1 MKKTRSALV
10 LTCALLALGTAACG
24 EKKTKTHGTT
34 ETVANRESQQA
45 EETKEAAK
53 TKLETPEQLP
63 VSLVVRNSGREL
75 VNLEPNGMGIEEKH
89 HSYPDWTEVPRLPDA
104 ASEGLHK
111 AVKRYEE
118 EQIAA
123 LKKFAEAHRN
133 DSEQDY
139 PAMYAGDVT
148 ICRSDS
154 NFFSFVRGVNSF
166 TTDAEGYS
174 YDSRTGEVLTL
185 SQVVKDMN
193 QLQAAVNEVLKE
205 NDKSD
210 LSAIAKEAL
219 EKDAIVW
226 ALGNEGLDLFIAQ
239 SDGNYV
245 DYQRIVI
252 SYERYPD
259 LFADGVKLRPAEY
272 AAQLM
277 TTYAAQ
283 LMTTAKSYIDGKVIQ
298 VTAPETEGGSFTVTV
313 DDKQFTVEKPEM
325 AVGLISL
332 LYVKTASGTYLYPE
346 FQGDYSDASYL
357 LPVDLQSGKASKLPE
372 DRELSMGFDLQNAV
386 NPDALALSVRSDT
399 LSTLYTF
406 YPVKIGSDGVP
417 EAIGERHYFSGV
429 TVLHSKQALTLSL
442 VKDGKETGEKT
453 EVPSDS
459 NYFFYAGDNK
469 SYVDFRLEDGRE
481 VRVHIKNYPEDVW
494 VEGSI
499 WIVEEQYKDIDVFTG
514 MRYAG

>member
-24 EKKTKTHGTT
+24 EKKTKTPETT
-34 ETVANRESQQA
+34 ESVAARESTQA
-45 EETKEAAK
+45 EETKQASEA
-53 TKLETPEQLP
+53 KLETPEQLA
-63 VSLVVRNSGREL
+63 VSLLVRNSGREL
-75 VNLEPNGMGIEEKH
+75 VNLEPNGMGLEEKH
-89 HSYPDWTEVPRLPDA
+89 YSFPDWAEVPTLPVA

-111 AVKRYEE
+111 AMQAYEE
-118 EQIAA
+118 SQLTA
-123 LKKFAEAHRN
+123 LKQFAAAHQN
-133 DSEQDY
+133 KTEQDY
-139 PAMYAGDVT
+139 NYQYAGDVT

-174 YDSRTGEVLTL
+174 YDSRTGEEVKL

-205 NDKSD
+205 NNQSA
-210 LSAIAKEAL
+210 LSAITKEAL

-277 TTYAAQ
+277 TT
-283 LMTTAKSYIDGKVIQ
+283 AKSYIDGKVLQ

-372 DRELSMGFDLQNAV
+372 DRELGMGFDLQNAV

-417 EAIGERHYFSGV
+417 EAIGERHYFTGV

-453 EVPSDS
+453 EVPADS

-481 VRVHIKNYPEDVW
+481 VRVHIKGYPEDVW
-494 VEGSI
+494 VEGSV
-499 WIVEEQYKDIDVFTG
+499 WIVEEQYKDIDLFTG

>member
-24 EKKTKTHGTT
+24 EKKTKTPETT
-34 ETVANRESQQA
+34 ESVAARESTQA
-45 EETKEAAK
+45 EETKQAGEA
-53 TKLETPEQLP
+53 KLETPEQLA
-63 VSLVVRNSGREL
+63 VSLLVRNSGREI
-75 VNLEPNGMGIEEKH
+75 VNLEPNGMGIEDKH
-89 HSYPDWTEVPRLPDA
+89 CSFPEWAEVPTLPVA
-104 ASEGLHK
+104 ASEGLHE
-111 AVKRYEE
+111 AMKRYEE
-118 EQIAA
+118 EQTAA
-123 LKKFAEAHRN
+123 LKKFAETHRN

-139 PAMYAGDVT
+139 PVMYAGDVT

-185 SQVVKDMN
+185 SQVVKDMSR
-193 QLQAAVNEVLKE
+193 LQDAVDEVLKE
-205 NDKSD
+205 SD
-210 LSAIAKEAL
+210 ESEHAALAKEAL
-219 EKDAIVW
+219 AKDAIVW
-226 ALGNEGLDLFIAQ
+226 ALGNEGLELFIAQ
-239 SDGNYV
+239 SDGYYV

-252 SYERYPD
+252 SYERYPE
-259 LFADGVKLRPAEY
+259 LFSEGVKLRPAVY

-277 TTYAAQ
+277 TK
-283 LMTTAKSYIDGKVIQ
+283 AKSYIDGKVVQ
-298 VTAPETEGGSFTVTV
+298 VKAPETEGGSFTVMV
-313 DDKQFTVEKPEM
+313 DDKRFTLEKPEM
-325 AVGLISL
+325 AGGLISL
-332 LYVKTASGTYLYPE
+332 LYVKTASGSYLYPE
-346 FQGDYSDASYL
+346 FRGDYSDFSYL
-357 LPVDLQSGKASKLPE
+357 IPVNLQSGKAGKLPE

-386 NPDALALSVRSDT
+386 NPDALALSVPSDT
-399 LSTLYTF
+399 LSTLYTS
-406 YPVKIGSDGVP
+406 YPIIIGSDGVP

-453 EVPSDS
+453 EVPADS

-494 VEGSI
+494 EEGSA
-499 WIVEEQYKDIDVFTG
+499 WIVEEQYKDIDVFSG

>member
-24 EKKTKTHGTT
+24 EKKSKTVETT

-45 EETKEAAK
+45 EETKEAAE

-75 VNLEPNGMGIEEKH
+75 VNLEPNGMGLEEKH
-89 HSYPDWTEVPRLPDA
+89 YSFPDWAEVPTLPVA

-111 AVKRYEE
+111 AMQAYEE
-118 EQIAA
+118 SQLTA
-123 LKKFAEAHRN
+123 LKQFAAAHQN
-133 DSEQDY
+133 KTEQDY
-139 PAMYAGDVT
+139 NYQYAGDVT

-174 YDSRTGEVLTL
+174 YDSRTGEEVKL

-205 NDKSD
+205 NNQSA
-210 LSAIAKEAL
+210 LSAITKEAL

-277 TTYAAQ
+277 TT
-283 LMTTAKSYIDGKVIQ
+283 AKSYIDGKVLQ

-372 DRELSMGFDLQNAV
+372 DRELGMGFDLQNAV

-417 EAIGERHYFSGV
+417 EAIGERHYFTGV

-453 EVPSDS
+453 EVPADS

-481 VRVHIKNYPEDVW
+481 VRVHIKGYPEDVW
-494 VEGSI
+494 VEGSV
-499 WIVEEQYKDIDVFTG
+499 WIVEEQYKDIDLFTG

>member
-53 TKLETPEQLP
+53 TKIETPEQLP

-89 HSYPDWTEVPRLPDA
+89 HSYPDWTEVPRLPDT

-111 AVKRYEE
+111 AMKRYEE

-123 LKKFAEAHRN
+123 LKKFAETHRN
-133 DSEQDY
+133 DSERDY

-259 LFADGVKLRPAEY
+259 LFGDGVKLRPAEY

-277 TTYAAQ
+277 TT
-283 LMTTAKSYIDGKVIQ
+283 AKSYIDGKVLQ

-372 DRELSMGFDLQNAV
+372 DRELGMGFDLQNAV

-481 VRVHIKNYPEDVW
+481 VRVHIKNYPENDW
-494 VEGSI
+494 EEGSVWMI
-499 WIVEEQYKDIDVFTG
+499 EEQYRDIDVFSG

>member
-24 EKKTKTHGTT
+24 EKKTKTVETT
-34 ETVANRESQQA
+34 ESVAARESMQA
-45 EETKEAAK
+45 EETKQAGEA
-53 TKLETPEQLP
+53 KLETPEQLP

-111 AVKRYEE
+111 AMQAYEE
-118 EQIAA
+118 SQLTA
-123 LKKFAEAHRN
+123 LKQFAAAHQN
-133 DSEQDY
+133 KTEQDY
-139 PAMYAGDVT
+139 NYQYAGDVT

-166 TTDAEGYS
+166 TVDAEGYS
-174 YDSRTGEVLTL
+174 YDSRSGEEVKL
-185 SQVVKDMN
+185 SQVVKDMS
-193 QLQAAVNEVLKE
+193 QLQAAVDEVLKE
-205 NDKSD
+205 NAKSD

-277 TTYAAQ
+277 TT
-283 LMTTAKSYIDGKVIQ
+283 AKSYIDGKVVQ

-372 DRELSMGFDLQNAV
+372 DRELGMGFDLQNAV

-417 EAIGERHYFSGV
+417 EAIGERHYFTGV

-442 VKDGKETGEKT
+442 VKDGKETGEKA
-453 EVPSDS
+453 EVPADS

-481 VRVHIKNYPEDVW
+481 VRVHIKNYPENDW
-494 VEGSI
+494 EEGSVWMI
-499 WIVEEQYKDIDVFTG
+499 EEQYRDIDVFTG

>member
-24 EKKTKTHGTT
+24 EKKTKTVETT

-89 HSYPDWTEVPRLPDA
+89 YSYPDWTEVPRLPVA
-104 ASEGLHK
+104 ASEGLHE
-111 AVKRYEE
+111 AMKRYEE
-118 EQIAA
+118 EQTAA
-123 LKKFAEAHRN
+123 LKKFAETHRN

-139 PAMYAGDVT
+139 PVMYAGDVT

-185 SQVVKDMN
+185 SQVVKDMSR
-193 QLQAAVNEVLKE
+193 LQDAVDEVLKE

-259 LFADGVKLRPAEY
+259 LFSDGVKLRPAEY

-277 TTYAAQ
+277 TK
-283 LMTTAKSYIDGKVIQ
+283 AKSYIDGKVVQ
-298 VTAPETEGGSFTVTV
+298 VKAPETEGGSFTVTV

-346 FQGDYSDASYL
+346 FRGDYSDASYL
-357 LPVDLQSGKASKLPE
+357 LPVNLQSGKAGKLPE

-386 NPDALALSVRSDT
+386 NPDALALSVPSDT
-399 LSTLYTF
+399 LSTLYTS
-406 YPVKIGSDGVP
+406 YPIIIGSDGVP

-453 EVPSDS
+453 EVPADS

-494 VEGSI
+494 EEGSA
-499 WIVEEQYKDIDVFTG
+499 WIVEEQYKDIDVFSG

>member
-24 EKKTKTHGTT
+24 EKKTKTPETT
-34 ETVANRESQQA
+34 ESVAARESTQA
-45 EETKEAAK
+45 EETKQAGEA
-53 TKLETPEQLP
+53 KLETPEQLA
-63 VSLVVRNSGREL
+63 VSLLVRNSGREI
-75 VNLEPNGMGIEEKH
+75 VNLEPNGMGIEDKH
-89 HSYPDWTEVPRLPDA
+89 YSFPDWAEVPTLPVA
-104 ASEGLHK
+104 ASEGLHE
-111 AVKRYEE
+111 VMKRYEE
-118 EQIAA
+118 EQTAA
-123 LKKFAEAHRN
+123 LKKFAETHRN

-139 PAMYAGDVT
+139 PVMYAGDVT

-185 SQVVKDMN
+185 SQVVKDMSR
-193 QLQAAVNEVLKE
+193 LQDAVDEVLKE
-205 NDKSD
+205 SD
-210 LSAIAKEAL
+210 ESEHAALAKEAL
-219 EKDAIVW
+219 AKDAIVW
-226 ALGNEGLDLFIAQ
+226 ALGNEGLELFIAQ
-239 SDGNYV
+239 SDGYYV

-252 SYERYPD
+252 SYERYPE
-259 LFADGVKLRPAEY
+259 LFSEGVKLRPAVY

-277 TTYAAQ
+277 TK
-283 LMTTAKSYIDGKVIQ
+283 AKSYIDGKVVQ
-298 VTAPETEGGSFTVTV
+298 VKAPETEGGSFTVMV
-313 DDKQFTVEKPEM
+313 DDKRFTLEKPEM
-325 AVGLISL
+325 AGGLISL
-332 LYVKTASGTYLYPE
+332 LYVKTASGSYLYPE
-346 FQGDYSDASYL
+346 FRGDYSDFSYL
-357 LPVDLQSGKASKLPE
+357 IPVNLQSGKAGKLPE

-386 NPDALALSVRSDT
+386 NPDALALSVPSDT
-399 LSTLYTF
+399 LSTLYTS
-406 YPVKIGSDGVP
+406 YPIIIGSDGVP

-453 EVPSDS
+453 EVPADS

-481 VRVHIKNYPEDVW
+481 VRVHIKNYPENDW
-494 VEGSI
+494 EEGSVWMI
-499 WIVEEQYKDIDVFTG
+499 EEQYRDIDVFTG

>member
-24 EKKTKTHGTT
+24 EKKTKTPETT

-45 EETKEAAK
+45 EETKEAEE

-104 ASEGLHK
+104 ASEGLHE
-111 AVKRYEE
+111 AMKRYEE
-118 EQIAA
+118 EQTAA
-123 LKKFAEAHRN
+123 LKKFAETHRN

-139 PAMYAGDVT
+139 PVMYAGDVT

-174 YDSRTGEVLTL
+174 YDSRTGEEVKL

-205 NDKSD
+205 NNQSA
-210 LSAIAKEAL
+210 LSAITKEAL

-239 SDGNYV
+239 SDGYYV

-277 TTYAAQ
+277 TT
-283 LMTTAKSYIDGKVIQ
+283 AKSYIDGKVLQ

-372 DRELSMGFDLQNAV
+372 DRELGMGFDLQNAV

-417 EAIGERHYFSGV
+417 EAIGERHYFTGV

-453 EVPSDS
+453 EVPADS

-481 VRVHIKNYPEDVW
+481 VRVHIKGYPENDW
-494 VEGSI
+494 EEGSVWMI
-499 WIVEEQYKDIDVFTG
+499 EEQYRDIDVFSG

>member
-1 MKKTRSALV
+1 MIKSRHALV

-24 EKKTKTHGTT
+24 EKKTKTPETT
-34 ETVANRESQQA
+34 ESVAARESTQA
-45 EETKEAAK
+45 EETKQAGEA
-53 TKLETPEQLP
+53 KLETPEQLA
-63 VSLVVRNSGREL
+63 VSSLVRNSGREI
-75 VNLEPNGMGIEEKH
+75 VNLEPNGMGIEDKH
-89 HSYPDWTEVPRLPDA
+89 YSFPDWAEVPTLPVA
-104 ASEGLHK
+104 ASEGLHE
-111 AVKRYEE
+111 AMKRYEE
-118 EQIAA
+118 EQTAA
-123 LKKFAEAHRN
+123 LKKFAETHRN

-139 PAMYAGDVT
+139 PVMYAGDVT

-185 SQVVKDMN
+185 SQVVKDMSR
-193 QLQAAVNEVLKE
+193 LQDAVDEVLKE
-205 NDKSD
+205 SD
-210 LSAIAKEAL
+210 ESEHAALAKEAL
-219 EKDAIVW
+219 AKDAIVW
-226 ALGNEGLDLFIAQ
+226 ALGNEGLELFIAQ
-239 SDGNYV
+239 SDGYYV

-252 SYERYPD
+252 SYERYPE
-259 LFADGVKLRPAEY
+259 LFSEGVKLRPAVY

-277 TTYAAQ
+277 TK
-283 LMTTAKSYIDGKVIQ
+283 AKSYIDGKVVQ
-298 VTAPETEGGSFTVTV
+298 VKAPETEGGSFTVMV
-313 DDKQFTVEKPEM
+313 DDKRFTLEKPEM
-325 AVGLISL
+325 AGGLISL
-332 LYVKTASGTYLYPE
+332 LYVKTASGSYLYPE
-346 FQGDYSDASYL
+346 FRGDYSDFSYL
-357 LPVDLQSGKASKLPE
+357 IPVNLQSGKAGKLPE

-386 NPDALALSVRSDT
+386 NPDALALSVPSDT
-399 LSTLYTF
+399 LSTLYTS
-406 YPVKIGSDGVP
+406 YPIIIGSDGVP

-453 EVPSDS
+453 EVPADS

-494 VEGSI
+494 EEGSA
-499 WIVEEQYKDIDVFTG
+499 WIVEEQYKDIDVFSG

>member
-24 EKKTKTHGTT
+24 EKKSKTVETT

-45 EETKEAAK
+45 EETKEEAK

-89 HSYPDWTEVPRLPDA
+89 YSYPDWAEVPTLPVA
-104 ASEGLHK
+104 ASEGLHE
-111 AVKRYEE
+111 AMKRYEE
-118 EQIAA
+118 EQTAA
-123 LKKFAEAHRN
+123 LKKFAETHRN

-139 PAMYAGDVT
+139 PVMYAGDVT

-185 SQVVKDMN
+185 SQVVKDMSR
-193 QLQAAVNEVLKE
+193 LQDAVDEVLKE
-205 NDKSD
+205 SD
-210 LSAIAKEAL
+210 ESEHAALAKEAL
-219 EKDAIVW
+219 AKDAIVW
-226 ALGNEGLDLFIAQ
+226 ALGNEGLELFIAQ
-239 SDGNYV
+239 SDGYYV

-252 SYERYPD
+252 SYERYPE
-259 LFADGVKLRPAEY
+259 LFSEGVKLRPAVY

-277 TTYAAQ
+277 TK
-283 LMTTAKSYIDGKVIQ
+283 AKSYIDGKVVQ
-298 VTAPETEGGSFTVTV
+298 VKAPETEGGSFTVMV
-313 DDKQFTVEKPEM
+313 DDKRFTLEKPEM
-325 AVGLISL
+325 AGGLISL
-332 LYVKTASGTYLYPE
+332 LYVKTASGSYLYPE
-346 FQGDYSDASYL
+346 FRGDYSDFSYL
-357 LPVDLQSGKASKLPE
+357 IPVNLQSGKAGKLPE

-386 NPDALALSVRSDT
+386 NPDALALSVPSDT
-399 LSTLYTF
+399 LSTLYTS
-406 YPVKIGSDGVP
+406 YPIIIGSDGVP

-453 EVPSDS
+453 EVPADS

-494 VEGSI
+494 EEGSA

>member
-24 EKKTKTHGTT
+24 EKKTKTVETT

-45 EETKEAAK
+45 EETKEAAE
-53 TKLETPEQLP
+53 TKLETPEQLT

-75 VNLEPNGMGIEEKH
+75 VNLEPNGMGLEEKH
-89 HSYPDWTEVPRLPDA
+89 YSFPDWAEVPTLPVA

-111 AVKRYEE
+111 AMQAYEE
-118 EQIAA
+118 SQLTA
-123 LKKFAEAHRN
+123 LKQFAAAHQN
-133 DSEQDY
+133 KTEQDY
-139 PAMYAGDVT
+139 NYQYAGDVT

-174 YDSRTGEVLTL
+174 YDSRTGEEVKL

-205 NDKSD
+205 NNQSA
-210 LSAIAKEAL
+210 LSAITKEAL

-277 TTYAAQ
+277 TT
-283 LMTTAKSYIDGKVIQ
+283 AKSYIDGKVLQ

-372 DRELSMGFDLQNAV
+372 DRELGMGFDLQNAV

-417 EAIGERHYFSGV
+417 EAIGERHYFTGV

-453 EVPSDS
+453 EVPADS

-481 VRVHIKNYPEDVW
+481 VRVHIKGYPEDVW
-494 VEGSI
+494 VEGSV
-499 WIVEEQYKDIDVFTG
+499 WIVEEQYKDIDLFTG

>member
-24 EKKTKTHGTT
+24 EKKTKTPETT
-34 ETVANRESQQA
+34 ESVAARESTQA
-45 EETKEAAK
+45 EETKQAGEA
-53 TKLETPEQLP
+53 KLETPEQLA
-63 VSLVVRNSGREL
+63 VSLLVRNSGREI
-75 VNLEPNGMGIEEKH
+75 VNLEPNGMGIEDKH
-89 HSYPDWTEVPRLPDA
+89 YSFPDWAEVPTLPVA

-111 AVKRYEE
+111 AMQAYEE
-118 EQIAA
+118 SQLTA
-123 LKKFAEAHRN
+123 LKQFAAAHQN
-133 DSEQDY
+133 KTEQDY
-139 PAMYAGDVT
+139 NYQYAGDVT

-185 SQVVKDMN
+185 SQVVKDMS
-193 QLQAAVNEVLKE
+193 QLQAAVDEVLKE
-205 NDKSD
+205 NAKSD

-239 SDGNYV
+239 SDGYYV

-252 SYERYPD
+252 SYERYPE
-259 LFADGVKLRPAEY
+259 LFSEGVKLRPAVY

-277 TTYAAQ
+277 TK
-283 LMTTAKSYIDGKVIQ
+283 AKSYIDGKVVQ
-298 VTAPETEGGSFTVTV
+298 VKAPETEGGSFTVTV
-313 DDKQFTVEKPEM
+313 DDKRFTLEKPEM
-325 AVGLISL
+325 AGGLISL
-332 LYVKTASGTYLYPE
+332 LYVKTASGSYLYPE
-346 FQGDYSDASYL
+346 FRGDYSDFSYL
-357 LPVDLQSGKASKLPE
+357 IPVNLQSGKAGKLPE

-386 NPDALALSVRSDT
+386 NPDALALSVPSDT
-399 LSTLYTF
+399 LSTLYTS
-406 YPVKIGSDGVP
+406 YPIIIGSDGVP
-417 EAIGERHYFSGV
+417 EASGERYYFSGL

-453 EVPSDS
+453 EVPADS

-481 VRVHIKNYPEDVW
+481 VRVHIKGYPEDVW
-494 VEGSI
+494 VEGSV
-499 WIVEEQYKDIDVFTG
+499 WIVEEQYKDIDVFSG

>member
-24 EKKTKTHGTT
+24 EKKTKTVETT

-63 VSLVVRNSGREL
+63 VSLVVRNSGREI

-111 AVKRYEE
+111 AMQAYEE
-118 EQIAA
+118 SQLTA
-123 LKKFAEAHRN
+123 LKQFAAAHQN
-133 DSEQDY
+133 KTEQDY
-139 PAMYAGDVT
+139 NYQYAGDVT

-166 TTDAEGYS
+166 TVDAEGYS
-174 YDSRTGEVLTL
+174 YDSRSGEEVKL
-185 SQVVKDMN
+185 SQVVKDMSR
-193 QLQAAVNEVLKE
+193 LQDAVDEVLKE
-205 NDKSD
+205 SD
-210 LSAIAKEAL
+210 ESEHAALAKEAL
-219 EKDAIVW
+219 AKDAIVW
-226 ALGNEGLDLFIAQ
+226 ALGNEGLELFIAQ
-239 SDGNYV
+239 SDGYYV

-252 SYERYPD
+252 SYERYPE
-259 LFADGVKLRPAEY
+259 LFSEGVKLRPAE
-272 AAQLM
+272 
-277 TTYAAQ
+277 YAAQ
-283 LMTTAKSYIDGKVIQ
+283 LMTTAKSYIDGKVLQ

-372 DRELSMGFDLQNAV
+372 DRELGMGFDLQNAV

-417 EAIGERHYFSGV
+417 EAIGERHYFTGV

-453 EVPSDS
+453 EVPADS

-481 VRVHIKNYPEDVW
+481 VRVHIKGYPEDVW
-494 VEGSI
+494 VEGSV
-499 WIVEEQYKDIDVFTG
+499 WIVEEQYKDIDLFTG

>member
-10 LTCALLALGTAACG
+10 LTCTLLALGTAACG
-24 EKKTKTHGTT
+24 EKKTKTVETT

-53 TKLETPEQLP
+53 TKLETPEQLA
-63 VSLVVRNSGREL
+63 VSLVVRNSGREI

-104 ASEGLHK
+104 ASEGLHE
-111 AVKRYEE
+111 AMKRYEE
-118 EQIAA
+118 EQTAA
-123 LKKFAEAHRN
+123 LKKFAETHRN

-139 PAMYAGDVT
+139 PVMYAGDVT

-193 QLQAAVNEVLKE
+193 QLQAAVTEVLKE
-205 NDKSD
+205 NNQSA
-210 LSAIAKEAL
+210 LSASTKEAL

-277 TTYAAQ
+277 TT
-283 LMTTAKSYIDGKVIQ
+283 AKSYIDGKVLQ

-325 AVGLISL
+325 AGGLISL

-372 DRELSMGFDLQNAV
+372 DRELGMGFDLQNAV
-386 NPDALALSVRSDT
+386 NPDALALSVPSDT
-399 LSTLYTF
+399 LSTLYTS
-406 YPVKIGSDGVP
+406 YPIIIGSDGVP
-417 EAIGERHYFSGV
+417 EASGERYYFSGL

-453 EVPSDS
+453 EVPADS

-481 VRVHIKNYPEDVW
+481 VRVHIKGYPEDVW
-494 VEGSI
+494 VEGSV

>member
-24 EKKTKTHGTT
+24 EKKTKTVETT

-89 HSYPDWTEVPRLPDA
+89 YSYPDWTEVPTLPVA
-104 ASEGLHK
+104 ASEGLHE
-111 AVKRYEE
+111 AMKRYEE
-118 EQIAA
+118 EQTAA
-123 LKKFAEAHRN
+123 LKKFAETHRN

-139 PAMYAGDVT
+139 PVMYAGDVT

-185 SQVVKDMN
+185 SQVVKDMSR
-193 QLQAAVNEVLKE
+193 LQDAVDEVLKE
-205 NDKSD
+205 SD
-210 LSAIAKEAL
+210 ESEHAALAKEAL
-219 EKDAIVW
+219 AKDAIVW
-226 ALGNEGLDLFIAQ
+226 ALGNEGLELFIAQ
-239 SDGNYV
+239 SDGYYV

-252 SYERYPD
+252 SYERYPE
-259 LFADGVKLRPAEY
+259 LFSEGVKLRPAVY

-277 TTYAAQ
+277 TK
-283 LMTTAKSYIDGKVIQ
+283 AKSYIDGKVVQ
-298 VTAPETEGGSFTVTV
+298 VKAPETEGGSFTVTV

-372 DRELSMGFDLQNAV
+372 DRELGMGFDLQNAV
-386 NPDALALSVRSDT
+386 NPDALALSVPSDT
-399 LSTLYTF
+399 LSTLYTS
-406 YPVKIGSDGVP
+406 YPIIIGSDGVP
-417 EAIGERHYFSGV
+417 EASGERYYFSGL

-453 EVPSDS
+453 EVPADS

-481 VRVHIKNYPEDVW
+481 VRVHIKGYPEDVW
-494 VEGSI
+494 VEGSV
-499 WIVEEQYKDIDVFTG
+499 WIVEEQYKDIDVFSG

>member
-1 MKKTRSALV
+1 MIKSRHALV

-24 EKKTKTHGTT
+24 EKKTKTPETT
-34 ETVANRESQQA
+34 ESVAARESTQA
-45 EETKEAAK
+45 EETKQAGEA
-53 TKLETPEQLP
+53 KLETPEQLA
-63 VSLVVRNSGREL
+63 VSLLVRNSGREI
-75 VNLEPNGMGIEEKH
+75 VNLEPNGMGIEDKH
-89 HSYPDWTEVPRLPDA
+89 YSFPDWAEVPTLPVA
-104 ASEGLHK
+104 ASEGLHE
-111 AVKRYEE
+111 AMKRYEE
-118 EQIAA
+118 EQTAA
-123 LKKFAEAHRN
+123 LKKFAETHRN

-139 PAMYAGDVT
+139 PVMYAGDVT

-193 QLQAAVNEVLKE
+193 QLQAAVTEVLKE
-205 NDKSD
+205 NNQSA
-210 LSAIAKEAL
+210 LSAITKEAL

-239 SDGNYV
+239 SDGYYV

-252 SYERYPD
+252 SYERYPE
-259 LFADGVKLRPAEY
+259 LFSEGVKLRPAVY

-277 TTYAAQ
+277 TK
-283 LMTTAKSYIDGKVIQ
+283 AKSYIDGKVVQ
-298 VTAPETEGGSFTVTV
+298 VKAPETEGGSFTVMV
-313 DDKQFTVEKPEM
+313 DDKRFTLEKPEM
-325 AVGLISL
+325 AGGLISL
-332 LYVKTASGTYLYPE
+332 LYVKTASGSYLYPE
-346 FQGDYSDASYL
+346 FRGDYSDFSYL
-357 LPVDLQSGKASKLPE
+357 IPVNLQSGKAGKLPE

-386 NPDALALSVRSDT
+386 NPDALALSVPSDT
-399 LSTLYTF
+399 LSTLYTS
-406 YPVKIGSDGVP
+406 YPIGIGSDGVP
-417 EAIGERHYFSGV
+417 EAIGERYYFTGV

-453 EVPSDS
+453 EVPADS

-494 VEGSI
+494 EEGSVWMI
-499 WIVEEQYKDIDVFTG
+499 EEQYRDIDVFTG

>member
-24 EKKTKTHGTT
+24 EKKTKTPETT

-45 EETKEAAK
+45 EETKEAEE

-104 ASEGLHK
+104 ASEGLHE
-111 AVKRYEE
+111 AMKRYEE
-118 EQIAA
+118 EQTAA
-123 LKKFAEAHRN
+123 LKKFAETHRN

-139 PAMYAGDVT
+139 PVMYAGDVT

-174 YDSRTGEVLTL
+174 YDSRTGEEVKL

-205 NDKSD
+205 NNQSA
-210 LSAIAKEAL
+210 LSAITKEAL

-239 SDGNYV
+239 SDGYYV

-277 TTYAAQ
+277 TT
-283 LMTTAKSYIDGKVIQ
+283 AKSYIDGKVVQ

-332 LYVKTASGTYLYPE
+332 LYVKTESGTYLYPE

-372 DRELSMGFDLQNAV
+372 DRELGMGFDLQNAV

-417 EAIGERHYFSGV
+417 EAIGERHYFTGV

-453 EVPSDS
+453 EVPADS

-481 VRVHIKNYPEDVW
+481 VRVHIKGYPENDW
-494 VEGSI
+494 EEGSVWMI
-499 WIVEEQYKDIDVFTG
+499 EEQYRDIDVFSG

>member
-1 MKKTRSALV
+1 MIKSRHALV

-24 EKKTKTHGTT
+24 EKKTKTPETT
-34 ETVANRESQQA
+34 ESVAARESTQA
-45 EETKEAAK
+45 EETKQAGEA
-53 TKLETPEQLP
+53 KLETPEQLA
-63 VSLVVRNSGREL
+63 VSLLVRNSGREI

-111 AVKRYEE
+111 AMQAYEE
-118 EQIAA
+118 SQLTA
-123 LKKFAEAHRN
+123 LKQFAAAHQN
-133 DSEQDY
+133 KTEQDY
-139 PAMYAGDVT
+139 NYQYAGDVT

-166 TTDAEGYS
+166 TVDAEGYS
-174 YDSRTGEVLTL
+174 YDSRSGEEVKL
-185 SQVVKDMN
+185 SQVVKDMS
-193 QLQAAVNEVLKE
+193 QLQAAVDEVLKE
-205 NDKSD
+205 NAKSD

-277 TTYAAQ
+277 TT
-283 LMTTAKSYIDGKVIQ
+283 AKSYIDGKVVQ
-298 VTAPETEGGSFTVTV
+298 VTAPETEGGRFTVTV

-372 DRELSMGFDLQNAV
+372 DRELGMGFDLQNAV

-417 EAIGERHYFSGV
+417 EAIGERHYFTGV

-453 EVPSDS
+453 EVPADS

-481 VRVHIKNYPEDVW
+481 VRVHIKNYPENDW
-494 VEGSI
+494 EEGSVWMI
-499 WIVEEQYKDIDVFTG
+499 EEQYRDIDVFTG

>member
-24 EKKTKTHGTT
+24 EKKTKTVETT

-45 EETKEAAK
+45 EETKEAAE

-75 VNLEPNGMGIEEKH
+75 VNLEPNGMGLEEKH
-89 HSYPDWTEVPRLPDA
+89 YSFPDWAEVPTLPVA

-111 AVKRYEE
+111 AMQAYEE
-118 EQIAA
+118 SQLTA
-123 LKKFAEAHRN
+123 LKQFAAAHQN
-133 DSEQDY
+133 KTEQDY
-139 PAMYAGDVT
+139 NYQYAGDVT

-174 YDSRTGEVLTL
+174 YDSRTGEEVKL

-205 NDKSD
+205 NNQSA
-210 LSAIAKEAL
+210 LSAITKEAL

-277 TTYAAQ
+277 TT
-283 LMTTAKSYIDGKVIQ
+283 AKSYIDGKVLQ

-372 DRELSMGFDLQNAV
+372 DRELGMGFDLQNAV

-417 EAIGERHYFSGV
+417 EAIGERHYFTGV

-453 EVPSDS
+453 EVPADS

-481 VRVHIKNYPEDVW
+481 VRVHIKGYPEDVW
-494 VEGSI
+494 VEGSVL
-499 WIVEEQYKDIDVFTG
+499 IVEEQYKDIDLFTG

>member
-24 EKKTKTHGTT
+24 EKKTKTVETT

-63 VSLVVRNSGREL
+63 VSLVVRNSGREI

-111 AVKRYEE
+111 AMQAYEE
-118 EQIAA
+118 SQLTA
-123 LKKFAEAHRN
+123 LKQFAAAHQN
-133 DSEQDY
+133 KTEQDY
-139 PAMYAGDVT
+139 NYQYAGDVT

-166 TTDAEGYS
+166 TVDAEGYS

-185 SQVVKDMN
+185 SQVVKDMSR
-193 QLQAAVNEVLKE
+193 LQDAVDEVLKE
-205 NDKSD
+205 SD
-210 LSAIAKEAL
+210 ESEHAALAKEAL
-219 EKDAIVW
+219 AKDAIVW
-226 ALGNEGLDLFIAQ
+226 ALGNEGLELFIAQ
-239 SDGNYV
+239 SDGYYV

-252 SYERYPD
+252 SYERYPE
-259 LFADGVKLRPAEY
+259 LFSEGVKLRPAVY

-277 TTYAAQ
+277 TK
-283 LMTTAKSYIDGKVIQ
+283 AKSYIDGKVVQ
-298 VTAPETEGGSFTVTV
+298 VKAPETEGGSFTVMV
-313 DDKQFTVEKPEM
+313 DDKRFTLEKPEM
-325 AVGLISL
+325 AGGLISL
-332 LYVKTASGTYLYPE
+332 LYVKTASGSYLYPE
-346 FQGDYSDASYL
+346 FRGDYSDFSYL
-357 LPVDLQSGKASKLPE
+357 IPVNLQSGKAGKLPE

-386 NPDALALSVRSDT
+386 NPDALALSVPSDT
-399 LSTLYTF
+399 LSTLYTS
-406 YPVKIGSDGVP
+406 YPIGIGSDGVP
-417 EAIGERHYFSGV
+417 EAIGARYYFSGL

-442 VKDGKETGEKT
+442 VKDGAETGEKA
-453 EVPSDS
+453 EVPADS

-481 VRVHIKNYPEDVW
+481 VRVHIKNYPENDW
-494 VEGSI
+494 EEGSVWMI
-499 WIVEEQYKDIDVFTG
+499 EEQYRDIDVFSG

>member
-24 EKKTKTHGTT
+24 EKKTKTPETT
-34 ETVANRESQQA
+34 ESVAARESTQA
-45 EETKEAAK
+45 EETKQASEA
-53 TKLETPEQLP
+53 KLETPEQLA
-63 VSLVVRNSGREL
+63 VSLLVRNSGREL
-75 VNLEPNGMGIEEKH
+75 VNLEPNGMGLEEKH
-89 HSYPDWTEVPRLPDA
+89 YSFPDWAEVPTLPVA

-111 AVKRYEE
+111 AMQAYEE
-118 EQIAA
+118 SQLTA
-123 LKKFAEAHRN
+123 LKQFAAAHQN
-133 DSEQDY
+133 KTEQDY
-139 PAMYAGDVT
+139 NYQYAGDVT

-174 YDSRTGEVLTL
+174 YDSRTGEEVKL

-205 NDKSD
+205 NNQSA
-210 LSAIAKEAL
+210 LSAITKEAL

-277 TTYAAQ
+277 TT
-283 LMTTAKSYIDGKVIQ
+283 AKSYIDGKVLQ

-372 DRELSMGFDLQNAV
+372 DRELGMGFDLQNAV

-417 EAIGERHYFSGV
+417 EAIGERHYFTGV

-453 EVPSDS
+453 EVPADS

-494 VEGSI
+494 EEGSA
-499 WIVEEQYKDIDVFTG
+499 WIVEEQYKDIDVFSG

>member
-24 EKKTKTHGTT
+24 DKKTKTVETT

-45 EETKEAAK
+45 EETKEAAE

-75 VNLEPNGMGIEEKH
+75 VNLEPNGMGLEEKH
-89 HSYPDWTEVPRLPDA
+89 YSFPDWAEIPTVSEG

-111 AVKRYEE
+111 AMQAYEE
-118 EQIAA
+118 SQLAA
-123 LKKFAEAHRN
+123 LKQFAATHRDN
-133 DSEQDY
+133 QEQDVRDQ
-139 PAMYAGDVT
+139 YAGDVT

-185 SQVVKDMN
+185 SQVVKDMSR
-193 QLQAAVNEVLKE
+193 LQDAVDEVLKE
-205 NDKSD
+205 SD
-210 LSAIAKEAL
+210 ESEHAALAKAAL
-219 EKDAIVW
+219 AKDAIVW
-226 ALGNEGLDLFIAQ
+226 ALGNEGLELFIAQ
-239 SDGNYV
+239 SDGYYV

-252 SYERYPD
+252 SYERYPE
-259 LFADGVKLRPAEY
+259 LFSEGVKLRPAVY

-277 TTYAAQ
+277 TK
-283 LMTTAKSYIDGKVIQ
+283 AKSYIDGKVVQ
-298 VTAPETEGGSFTVTV
+298 VKAPETEGGSFTVMV
-313 DDKQFTVEKPEM
+313 DDKRFTLEKPEM
-325 AVGLISL
+325 AGGLISL
-332 LYVKTASGTYLYPE
+332 LYVKTASGSYLYPE
-346 FQGDYSDASYL
+346 FRGDYSDFSYL
-357 LPVDLQSGKASKLPE
+357 IPVNLQSGKAGKLPE

-386 NPDALALSVRSDT
+386 NPDALALSVPSDT
-399 LSTLYTF
+399 LSTLYTS
-406 YPVKIGSDGVP
+406 YPIGIGSDGVP
-417 EAIGERHYFSGV
+417 EAIGDRYYFSG
-429 TVLHSKQALTLSL
+429 LTA
-442 VKDGKETGEKT
+442 
-453 EVPSDS
+453 DS

-494 VEGSI
+494 EEGSA
-499 WIVEEQYKDIDVFTG
+499 WIVEEQYKDIDVFSG

>member
-24 EKKTKTHGTT
+24 EKKTKTPETT
-34 ETVANRESQQA
+34 ESVANRESQQA
-45 EETKEAAK
+45 EETKEAEE

-104 ASEGLHK
+104 ASEGLHE
-111 AVKRYEE
+111 AMKRYEE
-118 EQIAA
+118 EQTAA
-123 LKKFAEAHRN
+123 LKKFAETHRN

-139 PAMYAGDVT
+139 PVMYAGDVT

-174 YDSRTGEVLTL
+174 YDSRTGEEVKL

-205 NDKSD
+205 NAKSD

-277 TTYAAQ
+277 TT
-283 LMTTAKSYIDGKVIQ
+283 AKSYIDGKVVQ

-372 DRELSMGFDLQNAV
+372 DRELGMGFDLQNAV

-417 EAIGERHYFSGV
+417 EAIGERHYFTGV

-453 EVPSDS
+453 EVPADS

-481 VRVHIKNYPEDVW
+481 VRVHIKNYPENDW
-494 VEGSI
+494 EEGSVWMI
-499 WIVEEQYKDIDVFTG
+499 EEQYRDIDVFTG

>member
-24 EKKTKTHGTT
+24 EKKSKTVETT
-34 ETVANRESQQA
+34 ESVAARESMQA
-45 EETKEAAK
+45 EETKQAGEA
-53 TKLETPEQLP
+53 KLETPEQLP

-89 HSYPDWTEVPRLPDA
+89 YSYPDWTEVPTLPVA
-104 ASEGLHK
+104 ASEGLHE
-111 AVKRYEE
+111 AMKRYEE
-118 EQIAA
+118 EQTAA
-123 LKKFAEAHRN
+123 LKKFAETHRN

-139 PAMYAGDVT
+139 PVMYAGDVT

-185 SQVVKDMN
+185 SQVVKDMSR
-193 QLQAAVNEVLKE
+193 LQDAVTEVLKE
-205 NDKSD
+205 NNQSA
-210 LSAIAKEAL
+210 LSAITKEAL

-239 SDGNYV
+239 SDGYYV

-252 SYERYPD
+252 SYERYPE
-259 LFADGVKLRPAEY
+259 LFSEGVKLRPAVY

-277 TTYAAQ
+277 TK
-283 LMTTAKSYIDGKVIQ
+283 AKSYIDGKVVQ
-298 VTAPETEGGSFTVTV
+298 VKAPETEGGSFTVMV
-313 DDKQFTVEKPEM
+313 DDKRFTLEKPEM
-325 AVGLISL
+325 AGGLISL
-332 LYVKTASGTYLYPE
+332 LYVKTASGSYLYPE
-346 FQGDYSDASYL
+346 FRGDYSDFSYL
-357 LPVDLQSGKASKLPE
+357 IPVNLQSGKAGKLPE

-386 NPDALALSVRSDT
+386 NPDALALSVPSDT
-399 LSTLYTF
+399 LSTLYTS
-406 YPVKIGSDGVP
+406 YPIIIGSDGVP

-453 EVPSDS
+453 EVPADS

-494 VEGSI
+494 EEGSA
-499 WIVEEQYKDIDVFTG
+499 WIVEEQYKDIDVFSG

>member
-10 LTCALLALGTAACG
+10 LTCALLALGTAACC
-24 EKKTKTHGTT
+24 EKKTKTPETT

-45 EETKEAAK
+45 EETKEAEE

-104 ASEGLHK
+104 ASEGLHE
-111 AVKRYEE
+111 AMKRYEE
-118 EQIAA
+118 EQTAA
-123 LKKFAEAHRN
+123 LKKFAETHRN

-139 PAMYAGDVT
+139 PVMYAGDVT

-174 YDSRTGEVLTL
+174 YDSRTGEEVKL

-205 NDKSD
+205 NNQSA
-210 LSAIAKEAL
+210 LSAITKEAL

-239 SDGNYV
+239 SDGYYV

-277 TTYAAQ
+277 TT
-283 LMTTAKSYIDGKVIQ
+283 AKSYIDGKVLQ

-332 LYVKTASGTYLYPE
+332 LYVKTESGTYLYPE

-372 DRELSMGFDLQNAV
+372 DRELGMGFDLQNAV

-417 EAIGERHYFSGV
+417 EAIGERHYFTGV

-453 EVPSDS
+453 EVPADS

-481 VRVHIKNYPEDVW
+481 VRVHIKGYPENDW
-494 VEGSI
+494 EEGSVWMI
-499 WIVEEQYKDIDVFTG
+499 EEQYRDIDVFSG

>member
-24 EKKTKTHGTT
+24 EKKSKTVETT
-34 ETVANRESQQA
+34 ESVAARESMQA
-45 EETKEAAK
+45 EETKQAGEA
-53 TKLETPEQLP
+53 KLETPEQLP

-89 HSYPDWTEVPRLPDA
+89 HSYPDWAEIPALSSE

-111 AVKRYEE
+111 AMQAYEE
-118 EQIAA
+118 SQLTA
-123 LKKFAEAHRN
+123 LKQFAAAHQN
-133 DSEQDY
+133 KTELDY
-139 PAMYAGDVT
+139 NYQYAGDVT

-166 TTDAEGYS
+166 TVDAEGYS

-185 SQVVKDMN
+185 SQVVKDMSR
-193 QLQAAVNEVLKE
+193 LQDAVDEVLKE
-205 NDKSD
+205 SD
-210 LSAIAKEAL
+210 ESEHAALAKEAL
-219 EKDAIVW
+219 AKDAIVW
-226 ALGNEGLDLFIAQ
+226 ALGNEGLELFIAQ
-239 SDGNYV
+239 SDGYYV

-277 TTYAAQ
+277 TTG
-283 LMTTAKSYIDGKVIQ
+283 KNYIDGKVVQ
-298 VTAPETEGGSFTVTV
+298 VDAPETEGGSFTVTV
-313 DDKQFTVEKPEM
+313 DDKRFNVEKPEM
-325 AVGLISL
+325 AGGLISL
-332 LYVKTASGTYLYPE
+332 LYVKKDSNTFLYPE
-346 FQGDYSDASYL
+346 FQGDYSDFSYL
-357 LPVDLQSGKASKLPE
+357 LPVNLETGKASKLPE
-372 DRELSMGFDLQNAV
+372 DRELGMGFDLQNAV
-386 NPDALALSVRSDT
+386 NPDALALSVPSDT

-417 EAIGERHYFSGV
+417 EAIGERHYFTGV

-453 EVPSDS
+453 EVPADS

-481 VRVHIKNYPEDVW
+481 VRVHIKNYPENDW
-494 VEGSI
+494 EEGSVWMI
-499 WIVEEQYKDIDVFTG
+499 EEQYRDIDVFSG